1 MKIGHLDNK
10 VPAAPATERRPAA
23 TVPQAGAEASAT
35 VDLSATA
42 ALQSSVNTE
51 ATFDAAKVAHVAK
64 AISDGS
70 YKVDADAIADKLIG
84 NAQELLGRGS
94 R

>member
-1 MKIGHLDNK
+1 MKIGHLDSK
-10 VPAAPATERRPAA
+10 VPAAPAPQRQPAPA
-23 TVPQAGAEASAT
+23 VPQAGAEASAT

-42 ALQSSVNTE
+42 ALKSSVNTE
-51 ATFDAAKVAHVAK
+51 ATFDAAKVAMVAK

-70 YKVDADAIADKLIG
+70 YKVDAGAIADKLIG

>member
-1 MKIGHLDNK
+1 MKIGHLDSK
-10 VPAAPATERRPAA
+10 VPAAPAPQRQPAPA
-23 TVPQAGAEASAT
+23 VPQAGAEASAT

-42 ALQSSVNTE
+42 ALKSSVNAE
-51 ATFDAAKVAHVAK
+51 ATFDAAKVAMVAK
-64 AISDGS
+64 AIGDGS
-70 YKVDADAIADKLIG
+70 YKVDAGAIADKLIG

>member
-1 MKIGHLDNK
+1 MKIGHLENK
-10 VPAAPATERRPAA
+10 VPAAPAAERKPAPA
-23 TVPQAGAEASAT
+23 VPQAEASAT

-42 ALQSSVNTE
+42 ALKSSVSTE
-51 ATFDAAKVAHVAK
+51 ATFDANKVAMVAK

-70 YKVDADAIADKLIG
+70 YKVDAGAIADKLIG